1 MTTSE
6 KISATLPRRD
16 LAFLNSYMERTG
28 TTRSGA
34 LHEAV
39 YALRE
44 KLLEEAYAEAD
55 AEWYADSAAASAWES
70 TSTDGLEN
78 ED

>member
-1 MTTSE
+1 MTSSE

-16 LAFLNSYMERTG
+16 LAFLNSYMEQTG

-39 YALRE
+39 HALRE

-55 AEWYADSAAASAWES
+55 AEWYADNATASAWES
-70 TSTDGLEN
+70 ASSDGLEN

>member
-1 MTTSE
+1 
-6 KISATLPRRD
+6 
-16 LAFLNSYMERTG
+16 MEQTG

-39 YALRE
+39 HALRE

-55 AEWYADSAAASAWES
+55 AEWYADNATASAWES
-70 TSTDGLEN
+70 ASSDGLEN